1 MEVVGYC
8 SLYLGAAT
16 YNRYLSKW
24 SYRKIWIFSHACLV
38 AFNLLDLV
46 WVTRTNIALGIPD
59 KAFLFGEELLAPMLD
74 RIMSMPMYILIAE
87 HMPPGAPPNP
97 SVEAGALPLT
107 LLLLS
112 VAQASR
118 RQYSR

>member
-1 MEVVGYC
+1 M
-8 SLYLGAAT
+8 
-16 YNRYLSKW
+16 
-24 SYRKIWIFSHACLV
+24 
-38 AFNLLDLV
+38 
-46 WVTRTNIALGIPD
+46 TRTNIALGIPD

-87 HMPPGAPPNP
+87 HMPPGAPADP

-118 RQYSR
+118 RPYSR